1 MTLFRNAV
9 FTAALAGL
17 LAGLIL
23 AALQTYATVPLI
35 LQAETFENAGAPA
48 HDHGAA
54 PAEAAPADTMR
65 GTCRSGSARA

>member
-17 LAGLIL
+17 LAGIIL

-48 HDHGAA
+48 HDHGPA
-54 PAEAAPADTMR
+54 PAEAAPADEPAAALMQLLD
-65 GTCRSGSARA
+65 